1 MSKQDRADVATV
13 LGNCFVLG
21 HRGYTQERADQE
33 IEYAA
38 PKIASAQANGKRGGR
53 PQGSKNKPTGFL
65 KETLREPKSK
75 APHPQPHSGEE
86 PIGSPPP
93 AGDNDAVLTAVR
105 PTGAGLICG
114 ALKRAGFTNVSP
126 SHPGLVA
133 LLTAGAT
140 EGEFLAFADQALTKN
155 DPFAYL
161 LTVVQSQRIKAAQ
174 LVDQMHRGE
183 LPATES
189 AYAKS
194 MRQKY
199 EEVAPA
205 IAARAPGVVRPNP
218 MDVLDGLTRI
228 TA

>member
-1 MSKQDRADVATV
+1 M
-13 LGNCFVLG
+13 
-21 HRGYTQERADQE
+21 
-33 IEYAA
+33 
-38 PKIASAQANGKRGGR
+38 
-53 PQGSKNKPTGFL
+53 
-65 KETLREPKSK
+65 
-75 APHPQPHSGEE
+75 
-86 PIGSPPP
+86 
-93 AGDNDAVLTAVR
+93 LTAVR
-105 PTGAGLICG
+105 PTGAGLICR
-114 ALKRAGFTNVSP
+114 ALKRAGFSNVSP
-126 SHPGLVA
+126 SHPGLLA

-161 LTVVQSQRIKAAQ
+161 LTVVQSQRIKAAR

-205 IAARAPGVVRPNP
+205 IAARPPGVVRPNP

-228 TA
+228 TS